1 MEISS
6 WFRMLFAQ
14 VEREIEGIDNLRVD
28 WEVRHL
34 RQRKWDELGLF
45 LILVFLF
52 FVYFVLFC
60 FILFILFAVGS
71 NHVAPKTFIPLCRPE
86 QANWQVTS
94 SNDHCISAIESL
106 LRPSFSY
113 RYIDVIL

>member
-1 MEISS
+1 
-6 WFRMLFAQ
+6 MLLAQ

-52 FVYFVLFC
+52 
-60 FILFILFAVGS
+60 ILFILFAVKSCRAKDFHPTLPTRTSKLAS
-71 NHVAPKTFIPLCRPE
+71 NIK
-86 QANWQVTS
+86 
-94 SNDHCISAIESL
+94 
-106 LRPSFSY
+106 
-113 RYIDVIL
+113 